1 MSDKINNW
9 YSMIDKE
16 FQRKPTLDK
25 NYKEH
30 YINPCSHV
38 CCIGQTGSGKTQ
50 ALLEFLKRKQDAFYN
65 IVLFTGSTSDEPLY
79 NFLQNKIPEM
89 ETYTDINDLPSLSHF
104 DDEDKH
110 QEKLIIFDDFT
121 DLKKKDM
128 AKINEY
134 LKASRKFGFSCW
146 ILGQNYTSIPKTIT
160 RNCQYFIIFKQNDNV
175 TLNNIIRNH
184 NTENINKEAFK
195 KAYEYATTQPN
206 NFLLIDTTVGAGFKK
221 LRHNFKN
228 FIQTK

>member
-1 MSDKINNW
+1 
-9 YSMIDKE
+9 
-16 FQRKPTLDK
+16 
-25 NYKEH
+25 
-30 YINPCSHV
+30 
-38 CCIGQTGSGKTQ
+38 
-50 ALLEFLKRKQDAFYN
+50 LKRKQDAFYN
-65 IVLFTGSTSDEPLY
+65 IILFTGSTSDEPLY
-79 NFLQNKIPEM
+79 NFLQSKIPEM
-89 ETYTDINDLPSLSHF
+89 ETYNDINDLPSLSHY
-104 DDEDKH
+104 DDEDKD

-134 LKASRKFGFSCW
+134 LKAGRKYGFSCF

-184 NTENINKEAFK
+184 NTENVDKEIFK
-195 KAYEYATTQPN
+195 KAYEYATRDPH